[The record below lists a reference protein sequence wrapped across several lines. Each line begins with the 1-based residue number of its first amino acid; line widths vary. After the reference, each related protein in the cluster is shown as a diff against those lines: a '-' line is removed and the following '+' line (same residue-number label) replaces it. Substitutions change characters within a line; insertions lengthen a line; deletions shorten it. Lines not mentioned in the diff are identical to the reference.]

1 MRLKNFLFSVFS
13 IVTSFPW
20 LLFARSLQGIA
31 SSSIAVAGMGM
42 IANLYED
49 DEERSGIM
57 GVVMGGI
64 ATGVLIGYP
73 LGGFLYDF
81 VGESSPFIILFIA
94 SGIIWGRLI
103 WRFGVTSNQYFVPWG
118 LISGL
123 QFKIIEVNKPSQ
135 NEYEEEFETVGY
147 GKLFQNPKILV
158 ATGAICIS
166 TSAMALLE
174 PCLPIWLMD
183 TIHPEVYI

>member
-1 MRLKNFLFSVFS
+1 
-13 IVTSFPW
+13 
-20 LLFARSLQGIA
+20 
-31 SSSIAVAGMGM
+31 M

-103 WRFGVTSNQYFVPWG
+103 QRFGVTSKQYFV
-118 LISGL
+118 
-123 QFKIIEVNKPSQ
+123 Q
-135 NEYEEEFETVGY
+135 
-147 GKLFQNPKILV
+147 
-158 ATGAICIS
+158 
-166 TSAMALLE
+166 
-174 PCLPIWLMD
+174 
-183 TIHPEVYI
+183 

>member
-1 MRLKNFLFSVFS
+1 
-13 IVTSFPW
+13 
-20 LLFARSLQGIA
+20 
-31 SSSIAVAGMGM
+31 MGM

-103 WRFGVTSNQYFVPWG
+103 WRFGVTSNQYFVQWS

-135 NEYEEEFETVGY
+135 NEYEEEKETLGY
-147 GKLFQNPKILV
+147 GKLFKNPKILV

-183 TIHPEVYI
+183 TIHPEVNSTLKFLLKIQYFLFPEMATWNSISSW